1 MRWLF
6 LLPIGALFLG
16 CQLFSGGEN
25 AEPTYAGK
33 ADENI
38 RLGKQ
43 ALANKSFPEAAKY
56 FEFVRTKY
64 PFLDAAKEAELLLAD
79 TDFEREQYSE
89 ARDRYEGF
97 VKIHPNHAKVD
108 YAAYRAALTHYKEI
122 PSDFFVLP
130 PPHEK
135 DQAAIKLAAESM
147 AEFIRNYPK
156 SQYLEEAHA
165 IEVDARRR
173 LARHELYVAD
183 FYSKRQR
190 WPAVA
195 GRLELLVTKYAGT
208 GLDVE
213 AYLRLHEVYRK
224 LGEPRKATD
233 ALERLVAKYPDSPE
247 AARAQR
253 LLSEH

>member
-1 MRWLF
+1 MRWL
-6 LLPIGALFLG
+6 LLIPAGALLLG

-33 ADENI
+33 ADENL
-38 RLGKQ
+38 RLGRQ
-43 ALANKSFPEAAKY
+43 ALSNKNFVEAGKY

-79 TDFEREQYSE
+79 NDFEREQYSE

-135 DQAAIKLAAESM
+135 DQAAIRAAAQAM
-147 AEFIRNYPK
+147 ADFIRQYPK
-156 SQYLEEAHA
+156 SGYQEEAHA
-165 IEVDARRR
+165 IEGDARRR

-183 FYSKRQR
+183 FYTTRQR

-195 GRLELLVTKYAGT
+195 GRLEVLVTKYAGT
-208 GLDVE
+208 GIDRD
-213 AYLRLHEVYRK
+213 AYLRLHDVYRK
-224 LGEPRKATD
+224 LREPRKATD

-247 AARAQR
+247 AARAHR
-253 LLSEH
+253 LLSTQ